1 MYKKVYDYKTYTHS
15 KQKSEVYTA
24 DKNGY
29 FKLSN
34 ATIKDQGG
42 SNLLFEIKH
51 ANDRLFIEDEVYYY
65 FNALNTQNEKKFR
78 TLFFFLPTGAF
89 TGQVRPCTS
98 KALRLTVEQT

>member
-78 TLFFFLPTGAF
+78 TSVFSFYRQEHLPARSDLVLQRHCG
-89 TGQVRPCTS
+89 
-98 KALRLTVEQT
+98 